1 MTIVVTQKLE
11 HRVTKAKKK
20 GFVRLSLVWA
30 DGAYGGK
37 LVGWL
42 KKNCRWVLDIV
53 RRKKKGEFEV
63 LPWRWIVERTFG
75 WMNRN
80 RRLSK
85 DYERLSSTSE
95 AWFYIGM
102 IRLMLRRVEASS

>member
-1 MTIVVTQKLE
+1 MVLN
-11 HRVTKAKKK
+11 KAKKK
-20 GFVRLSLVWA
+20 ACDRLSLIWA

-37 LVGWL
+37 LVRWL
-42 KKNCRWVLDIV
+42 KNKCGLVLDIV
-53 RRKKKGEFEV
+53 RRKEKGVFKV

-95 AWFYIGM
+95 AWFHIGM
-102 IRLMLRRVEASS
+102 IRLMLRRLE